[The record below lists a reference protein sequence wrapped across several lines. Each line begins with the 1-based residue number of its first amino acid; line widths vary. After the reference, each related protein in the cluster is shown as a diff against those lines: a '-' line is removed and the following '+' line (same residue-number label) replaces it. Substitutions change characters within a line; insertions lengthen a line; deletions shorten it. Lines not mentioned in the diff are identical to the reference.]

1 MGKKKKG
8 LSPKKKAKLVIEAVN
23 ALAAL
28 ITALA
33 VLLKD

>member
-8 LSPKKKAKLVIEAVN
+8 LTFEKKAKLVIDAVT

-28 ITALA
+28 ISALA
-33 VLLKD
+33 AFLKK